1 MLRRYISVLLATAL
15 LVGCAGRAAKVTA
28 TDLAAIDIVPL
39 GNNAAGELCSAARV
53 WRDPAA
59 AGMFDRSYA
68 ITCQSVAASRTV
80 GVLRVV
86 DTSPAAAS
94 AIEATLSCAVPGV
107 RAVAGLGRIPARRC
121 TDRSLGLDTIVLE
134 ANVRGRTLMGS
145 ATPAL
150 LGPLETGLRTLAG
163 LEANAAQRVAN
174 EAPAELPEI
183 APSAAVPPVAPTVA
197 PTETAASPVETAAAF
212 DALVVLRE
220 GVALNQRGLY
230 ADASRVLNDALS
242 RLDAAAPPAVRA
254 ELTLEAGLA
263 DSNISF
269 ADAADAH
276 FVRAD
281 ALMAT
286 FDAPPA
292 LERKRNTYRA
302 LDLLN
307 RRRYREALVA
317 LDRLVSVTADPT
329 QPLLD
334 PANIRAL
341 NQVAGAEGLGASIA
355 VPDAAVLTQL
365 VIDAQANWARSVALL
380 GLGDAPGATRAL
392 GRADAAYAPLRS
404 EKIDQSS
411 LSWLGARIERQRGR
425 LAANAGDFDR
435 AVGSFDRAVG
445 YLERGGGSG
454 VEPVVAETRLERAGL
469 LAREG
474 ASVARV
480 RREYTEATDILIA
493 SAAVGGVLPAGIEQ
507 YLDLLVDESKTAPRA
522 DTYERFFRAVQ
533 AVGEPAV
540 ARQISELRDV
550 VGADPAIAALLR
562 QRADLTREITRLRY
576 ELASGEADD
585 RSRIERLR
593 GQAETQLLGIEAR
606 LSANGRF
613 RTVEDRPA
621 TIAEV
626 RRALRPGEMFLKI
639 VELDRRAYG
648 LLIAG
653 DATTI
658 YPIAAD
664 VAQLTELGRL
674 VRGSIDGR
682 LAQGSLVRFDV
693 AAAYTLYG
701 LLTGPVADKVATA
714 TALVVDPAGPLRSL
728 PASVLVTDRA
738 SVEAQRGVTA
748 ETAFDYT
755 AVRFLGKS
763 AAISTAISP
772 RSFIAARS
780 LPRSAAPKPFIG
792 FAEHQPLGARPQL
805 ASMAG
810 NVSVGTACTVRS
822 STLQSLSGRLRPI
835 SQAELTIASG
845 ALGLPNAPRLTGAAF
860 SDSAVAERGDLDQFA
875 VLHFATH
882 GLEEGVWGCEKSP
895 PALVTSFGGD
905 TSDGLLSFEEIARLR
920 LDANLV
926 VLSACD
932 TAAGVSAGAAR
943 RAGQESGGAALEG
956 LVRAFLTANARAV
969 LATHWKVSAEAETA
983 ELFRAFYSAGRYLPI
998 GTALQQAQRGLM
1010 ANAEFSHPYHWGA
1023 FFIVGDDTK
1032 TMLNAPPQAPVIAL
1046 RRPTAAR

>member
-1 MLRRYISVLLATAL
+1 MSRIAALLATAL
-15 LVGCAGRAAKVTA
+15 LTGCASSGPAKIDTA
-28 TDLAAIDIVPL
+28 EIARIDVIPL
-39 GNNAAGELCSAARV
+39 GNNAAGELCSATRN

-59 AGMFDRSYA
+59 PGIFDRSYA
-68 ITCQSVAASRTV
+68 IRCQSVAASRIV
-80 GVLRVV
+80 GLLRVV
-86 DTSPAAAS
+86 DAGEDAS
-94 AIEATLSCAVPGV
+94 KAIEATLSCAVPGV

-121 TDRSLGLDTIVLE
+121 LDRTLGLETVVLDTRVGD
-134 ANVRGRTLMGS
+134 RKLMGS
-145 ATPAL
+145 ATVAVV
-150 LGPLETGLRTLAG
+150 GPLEAGMRTLAG
-163 LEANAAQRVAN
+163 YEAEDTGRDRPQAV
-174 EAPAELPEI
+174 AELPVDLPASVAAEPI
-183 APSAAVPPVAPTVA
+183 TPAPGA
-197 PTETAASPVETAAAF
+197 ETAF
-212 DALVVLRE
+212 DPLIVLRD

-242 RLDAAAPPAVRA
+242 RLDAAAPAAVRA

-269 ADAADAH
+269 ADASDAH

-281 ALMAT
+281 ALLAT
-286 FDAPPA
+286 FNAPAA
-292 LERKRNTYRA
+292 LTRKRNTYRA

-307 RRRYREALVA
+307 RRRFREALVA
-317 LDRLVSVTADPT
+317 LDRLVSVTADPS

-341 NQVAGAEGLGASIA
+341 NQSGAEEGLGASIA

-365 VIDAQANWARSVALL
+365 VIDAQANWARSVALM
-380 GLGDAPGATRAL
+380 GLGDLPGATRAIA
-392 GRADAAYAPLRS
+392 RADLAYAPLRS
-404 EKIDQSS
+404 EKIDQTS

-425 LAANAGDFDR
+425 LAAKAGDFDR
-435 AVGSFDRAVG
+435 AVESFDRAIL
-445 YLERGGGSG
+445 YLARAGGSG

-493 SAAVGGVLPAGIEQ
+493 SAAAGGVLPAGIEQ
-507 YLDLLVDESKTAPRA
+507 YLDLLVAEARTGARP

-540 ARQISELRDV
+540 ARQLSELRDV
-550 VGADPAIAALLR
+550 VGADPAIAGLLR

-576 ELASGEADD
+576 ELASDETDEKG
-585 RSRIERLR
+585 RVERLR
-593 GQAETQLLGIEAR
+593 SQAEAQLLGIETR

-664 VAQLTELGRL
+664 VAQLDQLGKL

-682 LAQGSLVRFDV
+682 LSQGSLVRFDV

-701 LLTGPVADKVATA
+701 LLTGPVADKVARA
-714 TALVVDPAGPLRSL
+714 SALVVDPAGPLRTL

-738 SVEAQRGVTA
+738 SVDAQRTVTA
-748 ETAFDYT
+748 DTAFDYSG
-755 AVRFLGKS
+755 VRFLGKNT
-763 AAISTAISP
+763 AIATAISP
-772 RSFIAARS
+772 RSFIAARA
-780 LPRSAAPKPFIG
+780 LPRSAARQPFIG

-805 ASMAG
+805 AAIG
-810 NVSVGTACTVRS
+810 ANVPIGTACSATS
-822 STLQSLSGRLRPI
+822 STLQSLSSRLRPI
-835 SQAELTIASG
+835 SQAELTIASL
-845 ALGLPNAPRLTGAAF
+845 ALGQPNAPRLTGAAF
-860 SDSAVAERGDLDQFA
+860 SDSAMAERGDLDQFA

-895 PALVTSFGGD
+895 PALVTSFGDAG
-905 TSDGLLSFEEIARLR
+905 SDGLLSFDEIARLR

-932 TAAGVSAGAAR
+932 TASGVSLGAAR
-943 RAGQESGGAALEG
+943 RAGQESGGATLEG

-969 LATHWKVSAEAETA
+969 MATHWKVSAEAETA

-1010 ANAEFSHPYHWGA
+1010 DKPEWSHPYHWGA
-1023 FFIVGDDTK
+1023 YFVVGDDTK
-1032 TMLNAPPQAPVIAL
+1032 TMLGTRQQQPAAGPI
-1046 RRPTAAR
+1046 AAR